1 MKLKLILVLIT
12 GLLISQN
19 LLADSPLTSTNISD
33 AYPDSKIVQLAS
45 KADGRL
51 TIDLIDFLMEDM
63 HPIELKIA
71 LINKLGWDSNFS
83 NSTTFYKNLQFVNEF
98 KNKDEFLKNAN
109 AGVLIC
115 LAYLK
120 AMGNYDDVDEAIIYA
135 KKAKLKNSKSYT
147 INIICALIEAQKAS
161 NSSDWDKAK
170 NLMNNVRTNQ
180 SLEKDMKQEA
190 IDIIFEYMDS

>member
-1 MKLKLILVLIT
+1 MKLKLILVLIA
-12 GLLISQN
+12 GLLFSQN
-19 LLADSPLTSTNISD
+19 LVADSPLTSTNISD

-51 TIDLIDFLMEDM
+51 TIDLINFLMEDM

-83 NSTTFYKNLQFVNEF
+83 NSTTFYKNLQFVDEF

-109 AGVLIC
+109 ADVLIC
-115 LAYLK
+115 MAYLK
-120 AMGNYDDVDEAIIYA
+120 AMEHYDDVDEAITYA

-147 INIICALIEAQKAS
+147 INIICALIEAQKVS
-161 NSSDWDKAK
+161 NASDWAKAK
-170 NLMNNVRTNQ
+170 KLMNDVRTNQ